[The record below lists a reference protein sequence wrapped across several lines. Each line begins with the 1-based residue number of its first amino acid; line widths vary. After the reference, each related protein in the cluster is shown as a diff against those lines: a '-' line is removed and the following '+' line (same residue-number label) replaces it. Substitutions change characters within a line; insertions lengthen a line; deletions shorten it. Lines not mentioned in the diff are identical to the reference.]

1 MEITKREW
9 PVLIISGQYDAR
21 DDEGHRLRQLIEQL
35 EKIQDCRVIPSYTYE
50 DAYEIFRSRS
60 DFGCIVVDWDI
71 PDEDA
76 GEATTAEALIVK
88 MRKRHRAVPIILL
101 TGRSEMDSIPTEI
114 LRDVNDC
121 LWKTSETISFMAGRI
136 ATHVVDYVRTVYPP
150 FFGAMVQYANEYK
163 FAWHTPGHMGGEGF
177 LRSPS
182 GVALFKFFGE
192 SVFRSDLSVSVPELG
207 SLLEHSGVT
216 GDAEK
221 KLGTGI
227 RR

>member
-1 MEITKREW
+1 
-9 PVLIISGQYDAR
+9 
-21 DDEGHRLRQLIEQL
+21 
-35 EKIQDCRVIPSYTYE
+35 
-50 DAYEIFRSRS
+50 
-60 DFGCIVVDWDI
+60 
-71 PDEDA
+71 
-76 GEATTAEALIVK
+76 
-88 MRKRHRAVPIILL
+88 
-101 TGRSEMDSIPTEI
+101 
-114 LRDVNDC
+114 
-121 LWKTSETISFMAGRI
+121 MAGRI

-207 SLLEHSGVT
+207 SLLEHSGVA

-221 KLGTGI
+221 NSAGYSAPI
-227 RR
+227 RPIMS